1 MRARNRIPTFVG
13 EVTFGFV
20 VSLVV
25 AAVASTSSF
34 VLPAAVVGRL
44 VIAAVGL
51 TLVVRAIARSDEKT
65 GRVVTVTVWLVAAAG
80 VWLVDASL
88 PVYFAVQVML
98 VWLIRSLYAYSR
110 LIEAGLDLG
119 LTLLALSFAVF
130 AAVRTDSVFL
140 ACWSFLLLQAL
151 HVAIPGLASRLT
163 ASAEREIPG
172 GDPNRGFNDAFKAAD
187 EALHRIAGRR

>member
-1 MRARNRIPTFVG
+1 MTSRKDTPTFVG
-13 EVTFGFV
+13 EVAFGFV
-20 VSLVV
+20 TSLVV
-25 AAVASTSSF
+25 AAVALTSSY

-51 TLVVRAIARSDEKT
+51 TLVVRAIARSGEKT
-65 GRVVTVTVWLVAAAG
+65 GRVVTIAVWLVAAAG

-88 PVYFAVQVML
+88 PAYFAVHVTL

-110 LIEAGLDLG
+110 LIEVGLDLG

-130 AAVRTDSVFL
+130 AAARTDSIFL
-140 ACWSFLLLQAL
+140 ASWSFLLLQSL
-151 HVAIPGLASRLT
+151 HVAIPRLALRLT
-163 ASAEREIPG
+163 APAEREIPA
-172 GDPNRGFNDAFKAAD
+172 GDPNRGFADAFKAAD